1 MNFST
6 VRGYNAYAQFTM
18 KIREAVK
25 QQEAQTV
32 QEIEQD
38 RPSSSGSIFSDPVD
52 VVSISHTARSMS
64 LSMLAERETAQ
75 LTLREWIKESGSMN
89 GVISHRV
96 SGQTMA
102 ELLASNSISVE
113 DNESFNI
120 NVDVWCA
127 VTVTGKN
134 AEKAKAIQDL
144 LNTTP
149 SGINWG
155 FLLQKLPVE
164 R

>member
-6 VRGYNAYAQFTM
+6 VRGYNAYAQFSMT
-18 KIREAVK
+18 IREAVK
-25 QQEAQTV
+25 LQETPKV

-38 RPSSSGSIFSDPVD
+38 RSGSVFSDPVD
-52 VVSISHTARSMS
+52 IVSISHTARSMS

-96 SGQTMA
+96 SGQTMS
-102 ELLASNSISVE
+102 ELLASNNISVDE
-113 DNESFNI
+113 NESFNI

-134 AEKAKAIQDL
+134 AEKAKAIQVL

-149 SGINWG
+149 SGINWD